1 MYCREANAH
10 GIGAQV
16 LRAVLSLQKDARPV
30 TDAIPLAGLCVRLE
44 RTIDTPCV
52 TCGETVVVIGEGVGP
67 HAASL
72 RCAGCDRHRGWLPR
86 TITNFLSE
94 TARLF
99 GVPDEP
105 FLIRDATQTQ
115 PNSTGD
121 RHETL

>member
-1 MYCREANAH
+1 MRNSRHHEAPRKPPH
-10 GIGAQV
+10 GAARASGAIMSAEITG
-16 LRAVLSLQKDARPV
+16 LR
-30 TDAIPLAGLCVRLE
+30 VRLE
-44 RTIDTPCV
+44 RTVDTPCV
-52 TCGETVVVIGEGVGP
+52 TCGETVVVIGEGAGP

-105 FLIRDATQTQ
+105 FLIRDASQTQ
-115 PNSTGD
+115 PTQ
-121 RHETL
+121 R